1 MNGLPQRVKAE
12 VKFTTSS
19 GVSVPERE
27 LKAVHPDVEGTV
39 GVIAVMSLFGN
50 RELDGRWILV
60 DPEKAFS
67 RRQAG
72 TVSARIGELARIADQ
87 QPHLH
92 TLRDAI
98 FARWPAF
105 LRAYIEGAIS
115 TRANLKIELK
125 IRHDSGS
132 LGELVSTDRVLDLD
146 HLDNIRRVV
155 HSHGE
160 GVAGGIFQDLF
171 AYLLGSIG
179 YATVVS
185 NTIGV
190 PDVAASGLCGN
201 ESVNPQSF
209 SRAEVERMAEL
220 CEKAGE
226 VELAERLRK
235 HGLK

>member
-1 MNGLPQRVKAE
+1 MKGLPQRVKAE

-27 LKAVHPDVEGTV
+27 RKAVHPEVDGTV

-50 RELDGRWILV
+50 RDLDGRWILV
-60 DPEKAFS
+60 DPEQAFA

-72 TVSARIGELARIADQ
+72 TVSARIAELARVADRQ
-87 QPHLH
+87 QHLH
-92 TLRDAI
+92 PLRDAI
-98 FARWPAF
+98 SARWPAF

-125 IRHDSGS
+125 RRHDTGT
-132 LGELVSTDRVLDLD
+132 LGDLVSTDRVLDLD

-155 HSHGE
+155 DAHGE
-160 GVAGGIFQDLF
+160 GIAGGIFQDLF
-171 AYLLGSIG
+171 AYLLGSVG
-179 YATVVS
+179 YTTVVS

-190 PDVAASGLCGN
+190 PDVAASGLSGN
-201 ESVNPQSF
+201 LSTHPQSF
-209 SRAEVERMAEL
+209 SPGEVERIAEL

-226 VELAERLRK
+226 LELADRLRK
-235 HGLK
+235 HGMK